1 MDQRDHGKT
10 ARLGAAPGEKVGP
23 GRPWTGRVKWRVGAT
38 DEKELTRWK
47 KVWRERAVW
56 V

>member
-1 MDQRDHGKT
+1 MKRY
-10 ARLGAAPGEKVGP
+10 LGVPVTWISD
-23 GRPWTGRVKWRVGAT
+23 R

>member
-1 MDQRDHGKT
+1 MIRYHGKGRVL
-10 ARLGAAPGEKVGP
+10 ARLG
-23 GRPWTGRVKWRVGAT
+23 RVGAMPRSPWISDR

>member
-1 MDQRDHGKT
+1 MLFGSPGHHGPVTAGKRRVT
-10 ARLGAAPGEKVGP
+10 ARRG
-23 GRPWTGRVKWRVGAT
+23 RVGAM